1 MYLNEIVKINL
12 EKIDEGKATFKQI
25 KIDGQNIP
33 SARSNFASCILA
45 ENMYIF
51 GGTNSL

>member
-1 MYLNEIVKINL
+1 LYIFGGYSFAQGMYLNEIVKINL

-33 SARSNFASCILA
+33 
-45 ENMYIF
+45 
-51 GGTNSL
+51 